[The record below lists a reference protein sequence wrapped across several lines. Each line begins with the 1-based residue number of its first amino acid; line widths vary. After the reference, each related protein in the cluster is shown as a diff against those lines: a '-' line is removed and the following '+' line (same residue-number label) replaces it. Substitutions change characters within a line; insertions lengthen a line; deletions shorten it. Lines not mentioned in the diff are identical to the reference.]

1 MKPAKPLRFLHVST
15 RYGLRVTSVS
25 PLITEFVA
33 KELPGEKLP
42 RRWSDSVHPGPNKAP
57 GITYRR
63 AEPKPK
69 RPGAARRARLATER
83 GHLTLWA
90 ALVRRNTA
98 KASIAP

>member
-25 PLITEFVA
+25 PYITEFVK
-33 KELPGEKLP
+33 KEK
-42 RRWSDSVHPGPNKAP
+42 

-63 AEPKPK
+63 SAPKPK
-69 RPGAARRARLATER
+69 RPGAARRARLATQR
-83 GHLTLWA
+83 GHLTLWDA
-90 ALVRRNTA
+90 IVRRNTA

>member
-69 RPGAARRARLATER
+69 RPGRARRTRLAIER
-83 GHLTLWA
+83 LQLSAWYRLA
-90 ALVRRNTA
+90 ARNTA